1 MSIPKLS
8 MFFWQITAVCL
19 LCVAIVQHVSVT
31 ALTERLGEI
40 EELARMQ
47 NVWVFIDLKDE

>member
-1 MSIPKLS
+1 MSIPQLS

-47 NVWVFIDLKDE
+47 NGWVFIDLKDE

>member
-8 MFFWQITAVCL
+8 LFFWQIAAVCL
-19 LCVAIVQHVSVT
+19 LCVAIVQHTSVT
-31 ALTERLGEI
+31 TLTERLGEI

-47 NVWVFIDLKDE
+47 NGWVFIDLKDE

>member
-8 MFFWQITAVCL
+8 LFFWQITAVCL
-19 LCVAIVQHVSVT
+19 LCVAIVQHTSVT
-31 ALTERLGEI
+31 TLTERLGEI

>member
-8 MFFWQITAVCL
+8 LFIWQITAVCL
-19 LCVAIVQHVSVT
+19 FCVEIVHHTSIT
-31 ALTERLGEI
+31 TLTERLGEI

-47 NVWVFIDLKDE
+47 NGWVFIDLKDE

>member
-19 LCVAIVQHVSVT
+19 LCVAIMQHTSVT
-31 ALTERLGEI
+31 TLTERLGEI

>member
-40 EELARMQ
+40 EELARRQ
-47 NVWVFIDLKDE
+47 NGWVVIDLKDE

>member
-19 LCVAIVQHVSVT
+19 LCVAIVQHTSVT
-31 ALTERLGEI
+31 TLTERLGEI

-47 NVWVFIDLKDE
+47 NGWVFIDLKDE

>member
-8 MFFWQITAVCL
+8 LFFWQITAVCL
-19 LCVAIVQHVSVT
+19 LCVAIVQHTSVT
-31 ALTERLGEI
+31 TLTERLGEI

-47 NVWVFIDLKDE
+47 NGWVFIDLKDE

>member
-31 ALTERLGEI
+31 ALTDRLGEI

-47 NVWVFIDLKDE
+47 NGWVFITLKDE